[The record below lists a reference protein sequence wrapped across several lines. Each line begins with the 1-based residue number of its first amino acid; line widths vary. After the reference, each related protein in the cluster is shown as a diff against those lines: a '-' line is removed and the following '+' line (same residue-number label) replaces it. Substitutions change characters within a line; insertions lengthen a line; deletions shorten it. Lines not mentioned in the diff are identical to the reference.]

1 MSMPPKASAP
11 SKKPIMIG
19 VKKAT
24 TPGAI
29 ISFNAAWVLISIQR
43 ALSGLPVPS
52 IRPGISR
59 NCRRISS
66 TIVIAALPTEVIV
79 NAAT

>member
-1 MSMPPKASAP
+1 MPPNASAP
-11 SKKPIMIG
+11 SIQPTIIG
-19 VKKAT
+19 VRKAT

-29 ISFNAAWVLISIQR
+29 ISFNAAWVLISIHR

-52 IRPGISR
+52 INPGISR
-59 NCRRISS
+59 NCLRISS

-79 NAAT
+79 KAAT